1 MKTWRLTAAT
11 AALLCFAYA
20 TSASASQHHTQ
31 AHARSHNHLARAHV
45 AHRHLASHHF
55 QGRRLARDTAPAE
68 QYSQTFF
75 GGFEGPQP
83 YNEPRYARRAETNWF
98 GDSSYRGSD
107 YRYGENRYNEYR
119 YSGTAF
125 SGAASYYM
133 RGRRTASGERFNP
146 YGLTA
151 AHRSL
156 PFGTHVSVTDLIT
169 GRSIVVTI
177 NDRGPFVRG
186 RVLDLSLGAARALGM
201 TPRGV
206 TRIKATVM

>member
-1 MKTWRLTAAT
+1 MSAWRITAAT
-11 AALLCFAYA
+11 AALCCFAYA
-20 TSASASQHHTQ
+20 TSASASQHHSQT
-31 AHARSHNHLARAHV
+31 HARGHNHLARAHV
-45 AHRHLASHHF
+45 AHRHLVSGHF
-55 QGRRLARDTAPAE
+55 HGRQLARASAPVE
-68 QYSQTFF
+68 QYGQMIF
-75 GGFEGPQP
+75 GGFEGRQTF
-83 YNEPRYARRAETNWF
+83 YEPRYARPEENNWF
-98 GDSSYRGSD
+98 GDSGYRSSD
-107 YRYGENRYNEYR
+107 YGYDGSRSNGYR

-133 RGRRTASGERFNP
+133 RGRRTASGERFDP
-146 YGLTA
+146 YGMTA

-177 NDRGPFVRG
+177 NDRGPFIRG

-206 TRIKATVM
+206 TRIRATVM